1 MMILFLKILH
11 IAVAVF
17 LILVVLLQT
26 GKGAEMGAAFGGS
39 SQTLF
44 GGAGPAGFMAKLTTI
59 AAVGFM
65 LTSLTLAY
73 MSSTSSRTSGI
84 EIPATQT
91 PVQAPGEAIPGAAA
105 PGATAP
111 EAVTPEA
118 AAPEAATPEVA
129 TPETATPEAATPEA
143 ATQDQ

>member
-1 MMILFLKILH
+1 MIILFLKILH

-44 GGAGPAGFMAKLTTI
+44 GGAGPAGFMAKLTTT
-59 AAVGFM
+59 AAIGFM
-65 LTSLTLAY
+65 LTSLTLVY
-73 MSSTSSRTSGI
+73 MSSTSRTSVI
-84 EIPATQT
+84 EIPATQM
-91 PVQAPGEAIPGAAA
+91 PVQAPGEAVPGAAA

-111 EAVTPEA
+111 EAVTPEE
-118 AAPEAATPEVA
+118 AAPAAV
-129 TPETATPEAATPEA
+129 TPEAATPEA
-143 ATQDQ
+143 AGTENQ

>member
-1 MMILFLKILH
+1 LFYHSPITNYLILRKDRITMLMILIKILH

-44 GGAGPAGFMAKLTTI
+44 GGGGPAGFMAKLTTA

-65 LTSLTLAY
+65 LTSLGLAY
-73 MSSTSSRTSGI
+73 VSSAGRLGDVQL
-84 EIPATQT
+84 PAGQEMPAQL
-91 PVQAPGEAIPGAAA
+91 PVE
-105 PGATAP
+105 TAP
-111 EAVTPEA
+111 DASQVPEGGTAVPPSSGEETPS
-118 AAPEAATPEVA
+118 
-129 TPETATPEAATPEA
+129 
-143 ATQDQ
+143 Q

>member
-44 GGAGPAGFMAKLTTI
+44 GGAGPAGFMAKLTTT
-59 AAVGFM
+59 AAICFM
-65 LTSLTLAY
+65 LTSLSLAY
-73 MSSTSSRTSGI
+73 MSSTSRNTGI
-84 EIPATQT
+84 EIPVTQVPA
-91 PVQAPGEAIPGAAA
+91 PVADQVADPVAQEALPEAV
-105 PGATAP
+105 AP
-111 EAVTPEA
+111 EAV
-118 AAPEAATPEVA
+118 APEAADTGSE
-129 TPETATPEAATPEA
+129 
-143 ATQDQ
+143 

>member
-44 GGAGPAGFMAKLTTI
+44 GGAGPAGFMAKLTTT

-73 MSSTSSRTSGI
+73 MSSTSSRSSGI
-84 EIPATQT
+84 EIPTT
-91 PVQAPGEAIPGAAA
+91 QAPAPVSGE
-105 PGATAP
+105 TLP

-118 AAPEAATPEVA
+118 AAPEE
-129 TPETATPEAATPEA
+129 ATPEAATPEA
-143 ATQDQ
+143 AAPEAVTPEAAATENQ